1 MTWSKESSGRVN
13 TSKKIAKMVD
23 ADDQKEKKRMTPVIE
38 TQYETDPGIHAVIL
52 GRSARRL
59 QELCANASLTQEQR
73 DDIDRLTRDC
83 VRAATRIT
91 VWADAKSRQE

>member
-1 MTWSKESSGRVN
+1 MN
-13 TSKKIAKMVD
+13 L
-23 ADDQKEKKRMTPVIE
+23 E
-38 TQYETDPGIHAVIL
+38 TQHEIDPATHAVVL

-59 QELCANASLTQEQR
+59 QELCANASLTKEQR
-73 DDIDRLTRDC
+73 DEIDRLTRDC